1 MNTRRISRGNGAL
14 LFLAVV
20 ALLFASV
27 NCESEVPEFDAYRML
42 EYDFRDKQ
50 LGSRQGRVSIGAVTS
65 SAQHAAKRMV
75 VVSFEEATVDLIDK
89 LLGEKAAGGLLIVLP
104 SPSAISDLSAASA
117 ERFRAVEQSLMNRL
131 IQVPVYFAFDG
142 LQTQMLLDKLQS
154 SGGDLQLVA
163 HGASSSS
170 KKASVQVA
178 NVHGWIA
185 GKSAK
190 GEGVETLPVIAVMA
204 SYDSLGVAPEL
215 AVGAD
220 ANGSGLIAVL
230 QLARMFSKLY
240 ATSRQQGSYNLIFVL
255 TAAGKLDY
263 AGTRYWLEQTDSR
276 LLDRIEFALCLD
288 SIGKGNGI
296 FVHTSKQP
304 NKDSMPNVA
313 KLFGALKTAA
323 QEMAPA
329 LPLEIVRKKINMSEA
344 VAWEHEQF
352 SRKDIFAV
360 TLSGYATHD
369 PALRASVLDRSI
381 DTETL
386 ARSILF
392 IANAVAKV
400 VYQLPAPHDI
410 FNGTL
415 RPQVFFI
422 FYFCE
427 ALQ

>member
-1 MNTRRISRGNGAL
+1 
-14 LFLAVV
+14 
-20 ALLFASV
+20 
-27 NCESEVPEFDAYRML
+27 
-42 EYDFRDKQ
+42 
-50 LGSRQGRVSIGAVTS
+50 
-65 SAQHAAKRMV
+65 
-75 VVSFEEATVDLIDK
+75 
-89 LLGEKAAGGLLIVLP
+89 
-104 SPSAISDLSAASA
+104 
-117 ERFRAVEQSLMNRL
+117 
-131 IQVPVYFAFDG
+131 
-142 LQTQMLLDKLQS
+142 
-154 SGGDLQLVA
+154 
-163 HGASSSS
+163 
-170 KKASVQVA
+170 VA

-360 TLSGYATHD
+360 TLSGYATHN

-415 RPQVFFI
+415 RPQVFF
-422 FYFCE
+422 FLEVLQQNYKHAV
-427 ALQ
+427 ALTNPLPHS